1 MRKEK
6 LTILIVND
14 YPLMCE
20 AYKRAFI
27 NVSNYNDNQY
37 DFDFITIH
45 NCDDACEIIKTFY
58 DREEKIDLVFLDL
71 KLFPSNNK
79 KIISGEDLGILIRDM
94 FPSCKV
100 ILSTTNDNKYRIHS
114 VFRSINPEGFLIK
127 SDITFKELVK
137 AINEVVSDP
146 PFYSKTVLKLLR
158 KKVSTDFLLDD
169 VDRKIL
175 YELSI
180 GAKVKDMLGYIP
192 LSIAAIEKRKR
203 HLKKIFNVKEKGH
216 RELILK
222 AKENGFI

>member
-6 LTILIVND
+6 LTTLIVND

-27 NVSNYNDNQY
+27 NVSNYTLY
-37 DFDFITIH
+37 DFDFITI
-45 NCDDACEIIKTFY
+45 NNIDDACEMIKKFY
-58 DREEKIDLVFLDL
+58 DREQKIDLVFLDL
-71 KLFPSNNK
+71 KLFPSDNK
-79 KIISGEDLGILIRDM
+79 KILSGEDLGILIKDM

-127 SDITFKELVK
+127 SDVTFIELVK
-137 AINEVVSDP
+137 AINEVINDP
-146 PFYSKTVLKLLR
+146 PYYSKTVLKLLR

-180 GAKVKDMLGYIP
+180 GAKVKDMLGFIP
-192 LSIAAIEKRKR
+192 LSVAAIEKRKR

-222 AKENGFI
+222 AKESGFI

>member
-6 LTILIVND
+6 LTTLIDND

-27 NVSNYNDNQY
+27 NVSNYTLY
-37 DFDFITIH
+37 DFDFITI
-45 NCDDACEIIKTFY
+45 NNIDDACEMIKKFY
-58 DREEKIDLVFLDL
+58 DREQKIDLVFLDL
-71 KLFPSNNK
+71 KLFPSDNK
-79 KIISGEDLGILIRDM
+79 KILSGEDLGILIKDM

-127 SDITFKELVK
+127 SDVTFIELVK
-137 AINEVVSDP
+137 AINEVINDP
-146 PFYSKTVLKLLR
+146 PYYSKTVLKLLR

-180 GAKVKDMLGYIP
+180 GAKVKDMLGFIP
-192 LSIAAIEKRKR
+192 LSVAAIEKRKR

-222 AKENGFI
+222 AKESGFI